1 MPIAALDL
9 FCGIGGLTHGLQLS
23 GIPVIAGFD
32 IDDSC
37 RYAYEANNASEFVV
51 ADVANLQG
59 QDLLDYYP
67 VNTTKILVGCAP
79 CQPFSKYTQ
88 RYRKEGHTG
97 NKWRLLDSFARLVHE
112 LHPEM
117 VSMENVPELSGQSVF
132 HDFVRALEAEHY
144 HVAWE
149 VVYCPDYG
157 VSQGRKRLVLLASR
171 LGEIRLIPPIFRPD
185 NYLTVRD
192 VIGNLT
198 IFCAHA
204 IEVAGDKHESLKGAS
219 PRAPQ

>member
-67 VNTTKILVGCAP
+67 VNTTKM
-79 CQPFSKYTQ
+79 
-88 RYRKEGHTG
+88 
-97 NKWRLLDSFARLVHE
+97 D
-112 LHPEM
+112 
-117 VSMENVPELSGQSVF
+117 
-132 HDFVRALEAEHY
+132 AL
-144 HVAWE
+144 
-149 VVYCPDYG
+149 
-157 VSQGRKRLVLLASR
+157 KRLKRNGKILPTETNPL
-171 LGEIRLIPPIFRPD
+171 EIVPA
-185 NYLTVRD
+185 T
-192 VIGNLT
+192 
-198 IFCAHA
+198 
-204 IEVAGDKHESLKGAS
+204 
-219 PRAPQ
+219 